1 MIGLSSYFEGVVPWQ
16 ALSFQGGDIFKILII
31 IGVGFVWTFSISIAL
46 AYSETILVA
55 LALQFALLFGDM
67 G

>member
-1 MIGLSSYFEGVVPWQ
+1 MHRA
-16 ALSFQGGDIFKILII
+16 ALKNQGGDIVKILIVL
-31 IGVGFVWTFSISIAL
+31 GVAFVWLFAITISL

-67 G
+67 GCVDRLIEIV